1 MRLKKIIAMV
11 MTFLMMLSLLP
22 TLVFAA
28 AAPEGELG
36 GKLKIKG
43 TAAVGSELSADYSK
57 ATPEGLSDEYVSF
70 SWSRKVGDQITEV
83 GTEKTY
89 KLTEEDLGNKI
100 QLKIT
105 GLSEMG
111 VTGELKANTVEIV
124 ATPEE
129 APEDPT
135 EDPDKTAE
143 EEMQEMEEMPAADGE
158 EDVID
163 IGGEDSSNA
172 PAADIPEA
180 TDDSVS
186 ADTDAADIP
195 EATGDSDM
203 ENAEGESV
211 ASDEESTTNDSVIDI
226 GKEDYLEI
234 PETGQTE
241 EINNPEEEST
251 TSEETAGSAEELT
264 YTAEAV
270 IEDGSAALDFG
281 SLEEG
286 FENPEAKEVTI
297 KNTGT
302 GTLTFQE
309 ISPEHFMVQDLATL
323 EPGESQTV
331 WVMPRVGTA
340 SGEYKD
346 TITYT
351 TEEGATAS
359 FEADLVVT
367 AQADDGFADTPK
379 EPEVSESSDGLN
391 NPDDAIEPATNSPVI
406 ETVEG
411 TNQIDFGTFTVGQQP
426 EAKSITLRNSGTG
439 TVNLKTDR
447 DSYTYIGASLSGTE
461 LPADGT
467 TVTLSAQPKVVD
479 QTGVYSELVQVLNA
493 DTNDVLYEISVNY
506 TVKEAD
512 NPVLAADK
520 TSVDFGSTKEGYT
533 QVPDA
538 AVITLTNQGNVT
550 LSNISV
556 TTDGSNFAAGDP
568 AAASLEAGQS
578 TTFTI
583 TPVAGLKMGSYTQ
596 NFTVTSDQTSAITI
610 AAAFIVKEADNPS
623 LTADNTNVD
632 FGSREEGYI
641 DTPGAVTVTLSNQG
655 NVTLANISAATDG
668 GAFTVANLTATAL
681 DPGQT
686 ATFTVVPA
694 AGLKAGNYT
703 QTIAVTSDK
712 TAAFSIAVTFTVT
725 EVSTKLTGVGKVA
738 DITVANGVEKS
749 VDGLKLPSTVK
760 ITTNK
765 GEMKASVK
773 WDVKGCAYNQSSSD
787 SQSFSVKGSV
797 VLPDGV
803 TNPSNL
809 SLVISANVTV
819 SRGSIVSD
827 AANNTI
833 TGISSDGA
841 YTTETKI
848 TFTAVGAGMDI
859 ANPIKGDIRY
869 QPLNWEVLES
879 RSWDGAPYSAT
890 FRMGKSGNY
899 TLTVTYNQQKFDGS
913 NWVNTG
919 TQDTKQVNFNI
930 SASPNQTLTPAANRA
945 DQKNAVKTG
954 DNTPILPFVIVLVVA
969 VILIVGILVYR
980 NKKNK

>member
-1 MRLKKIIAMV
+1 M
-11 MTFLMMLSLLP
+11 
-22 TLVFAA
+22 
-28 AAPEGELG
+28 
-36 GKLKIKG
+36 
-43 TAAVGSELSADYSK
+43 
-57 ATPEGLSDEYVSF
+57 
-70 SWSRKVGDQITEV
+70 
-83 GTEKTY
+83 
-89 KLTEEDLGNKI
+89 
-100 QLKIT
+100 
-105 GLSEMG
+105 
-111 VTGELKANTVEIV
+111 
-124 ATPEE
+124 
-129 APEDPT
+129 
-135 EDPDKTAE
+135 
-143 EEMQEMEEMPAADGE
+143 
-158 EDVID
+158 
-163 IGGEDSSNA
+163 
-172 PAADIPEA
+172 
-180 TDDSVS
+180 
-186 ADTDAADIP
+186 
-195 EATGDSDM
+195 
-203 ENAEGESV
+203 
-211 ASDEESTTNDSVIDI
+211 
-226 GKEDYLEI
+226 
-234 PETGQTE
+234 
-241 EINNPEEEST
+241 
-251 TSEETAGSAEELT
+251 
-264 YTAEAV
+264 
-270 IEDGSAALDFG
+270 
-281 SLEEG
+281 
-286 FENPEAKEVTI
+286 
-297 KNTGT
+297 
-302 GTLTFQE
+302 
-309 ISPEHFMVQDLATL
+309 
-323 EPGESQTV
+323 
-331 WVMPRVGTA
+331 
-340 SGEYKD
+340 
-346 TITYT
+346 
-351 TEEGATAS
+351 
-359 FEADLVVT
+359 
-367 AQADDGFADTPK
+367 
-379 EPEVSESSDGLN
+379 
-391 NPDDAIEPATNSPVI
+391 
-406 ETVEG
+406 
-411 TNQIDFGTFTVGQQP
+411 
-426 EAKSITLRNSGTG
+426 
-439 TVNLKTDR
+439 
-447 DSYTYIGASLSGTE
+447 
-461 LPADGT
+461 
-467 TVTLSAQPKVVD
+467 
-479 QTGVYSELVQVLNA
+479 
-493 DTNDVLYEISVNY
+493 YEISVNY

-869 QPLNWEVLES
+869 QPLNWGVLES